1 MLGDNFRMAI
11 KSIRSRKARS
21 FVTLLGVIIGVV
33 GVITSISIAEGIKQQ
48 VVQETTNLG
57 QDVLTIRPG
66 VQLSKDRNS
75 IISSINFLAP
85 ASTGSVLTEKDLA
98 AVRDTEGVRLSVPLN
113 LVSGL
118 PSKDD
123 NSYNDAVIIGTT
135 PGLLSLLNQNV
146 SFGNFLEEGS
156 GPNFAVVGAG
166 VAKNL
171 FAENAPIGQSFM
183 LRGKEYI
190 VQGVLEEQKGA
201 TFSQGIDFNKA
212 IFLPYSTAKELSGA
226 AQSFEILAQVNH
238 IEDIDKISAAIEQ
251 NLAANRGNQK
261 DFTILSIKDTRA
273 VTDSVVNLIS
283 SMIGLI
289 AVISMLVGGVGI
301 MNVMLVSVTER
312 THEIGI
318 RKAVGATD
326 RQIAGQFMIE
336 AVVLSVWGAIL
347 GIFISLLINLG
358 FRVLTNIQPAIVWQV
373 MLFAGLLSVIIGI
386 IFGAAPAIKA
396 ARKNPIDALRSDS

>member
-1 MLGDNFRMAI
+1 MFGDNLRMAI
-11 KSIRSRKARS
+11 KSVRSRRLRS

-33 GVITSISIAEGIKQQ
+33 GVITSVSLAEGIKQQ
-48 VVQETTNLG
+48 VAVETTKLG
-57 QDVLTIRPG
+57 GDVLTVRPG
-66 VQLSKDRNS
+66 TQLDKDRNGITS
-75 IISSINFLAP
+75 GINFLAP
-85 ASTGSVLTEKDLA
+85 SSTGSTLTEKDLA
-98 AVRDTEGVRLSVPLN
+98 TIRDTEGVRLSVPLN

-118 PSKDD
+118 PSKD
-123 NSYNDAVIIGTT
+123 STTYNEAIIIGTT
-135 PGLLSLLNQNV
+135 PGLLSLLNQDIE
-146 SFGNFLEEGS
+146 FGKFLDEDSSSNF
-156 GPNFAVVGAG
+156 VTIGAA

-171 FAENAPIGQSFM
+171 FAENAPIGQSLM

-190 VQGVLEEQKGA
+190 VQGVLENQRGVS
-201 TFSQGIDFNKA
+201 FSQGLDFNKA
-212 IFLPYSTAKELSGA
+212 IFIPYTTANQISGS

-238 IEDIDKISAAIEQ
+238 IEDIDETSALIEK

-261 DFTILSIKDTRA
+261 DFTILKVNDTRA

-283 SMIGLI
+283 SMIGLV
-289 AVISMLVGGVGI
+289 AVIAMLVGGVGI

-326 RQIAGQFMIE
+326 SQIAGQFIIE
-336 AVVLSVWGAIL
+336 AVVLSTWGAIL
-347 GIFISLLINLG
+347 GIFISVLINLG

-373 MLFAGLLSVIIGI
+373 MIFAGLLSIIIGV

-396 ARKNPIDALRSDS
+396 ARKNPIEALRSDS

>member
-1 MLGDNFRMAI
+1 MSSDNFKMAI

-21 FVTLLGVIIGVV
+21 FVTLLGVIIGVA
-33 GVITSISIAEGIKQQ
+33 GVITSVSLAEGIKQQ
-48 VVQETTNLG
+48 VVKETTSLG
-57 QDVLTIRPG
+57 SDVLTIRPG

-75 IISSINFLAP
+75 IVSGINFLAP
-85 ASTGSVLTEKDLA
+85 ASTGSILTEKDLA

-123 NSYNDAVIIGTT
+123 KTYNDAVIIGTT
-135 PGLLSLLNQNV
+135 SGLLSLLNQNIAY
-146 SFGNFLEEGS
+146 GNFLEDNS
-156 GPNFAVVGAG
+156 GPNFAVIGAAT
-166 VAKNL
+166 AKDL
-171 FAENAPIGQSFM
+171 FAENAPIGQSFI
-183 LRGKEYI
+183 LRDKEYI
-190 VQGVLEEQKGA
+190 VQGVLEEQKGV

-212 IFLPYSTAKELSGA
+212 IFIPYTTAKDMSGA

-238 IEDIDKISAAIEQ
+238 IEEIDQTSAAIEK

-261 DFTILSIKDTRA
+261 DFTILNVKDTRA
-273 VTDSVVNLIS
+273 VTDAVVNLIS

-289 AVISMLVGGVGI
+289 AFISMLVGGVGV

-326 RQIAGQFMIE
+326 GQIAGQFMIE
-336 AVVLSVWGAIL
+336 AVVLSTWGAVL
-347 GIFISLLINLG
+347 GVMISLVINLV
-358 FRVLTNIQPAIVWQV
+358 FRVLTNLQPAVVWQV
-373 MLFAGLLSVIIGI
+373 MLFASLLSVIIGV